1 MHFVW
6 GKNNT
11 LEFIP
16 YIPLGL
22 LSLAAILE
30 KKEHEVFVVDLNLL
44 INNGKIAYNAD
55 FYQNVAEYL
64 KKYNAKV
71 LGFSTVCDAYPY
83 TIQIAQ
89 KYKKMDNNTLII
101 LGGPEAS
108 AVDIETLRHF
118 PFITLIVRGEGELTF
133 SEVIKKVEAGESYAD
148 VLGITYREEGTGR
161 IRRNADRERIED
173 LDALPFPAYHLY
185 PVSEVIKKVKAGESY
200 ADVLG
205 ITYREEGTGR
215 IRGNEDEE
223 RLEGGLDA
231 LPFPVYPVSEFENY
245 NIFLPLDVGR
255 GCPYDCN
262 FCSTTQFWKRKYRLK
277 STGKII
283 KEIEFLKEKYSVRYF
298 SIVNDLFT
306 VNKKSVMEFC
316 DAVIERGLDIEWACY
331 GRTDTMDSILLEKMA
346 KAGCIRIFYGIESG
360 SARMQQHI
368 GKNLDLTEVL
378 TVINESTKSGI
389 AVKTSFITG
398 FPEETEEDLRQ
409 TIDLFLNVFM
419 WGVTINEIGLLIP
432 LPGTRVYQDNRANL
446 IPDLTYSSGVME
458 DNIFNRKLVMKHPG
472 IFSNFYSIKPNHL
485 DLKLL
490 RVIVNNVHI
499 YPFSLIA
506 ITNEWGDSL
515 KIFKD
520 WDSCKNKISFYMY
533 IRKLI
538 SEGKLRTAYLK
549 DLLEYE
555 HSIYLLGMK
564 SFGNIPN
571 ANEFEFDK
579 KVRIKEN
586 VRIKEFSYNIKNI
599 VNSFRQRYFGAIEE
613 EPSIILFFQKSFML
627 VKSFC
632 LNTFTKEL
640 IEVCTHNKN
649 YTVRDVVNEMSARSY
664 NSEKCVDT
672 LKKLYEIG
680 IIACGG

>member
-161 IRRNADRERIED
+161 IR
-173 LDALPFPAYHLY
+173 
-185 PVSEVIKKVKAGESY
+185 
-200 ADVLG
+200 
-205 ITYREEGTGR
+205 
-215 IRGNEDEE
+215 GNEDGE